1 MISGIK
7 TTEHFFFKIKYILVD
22 LISEFSKETKSQ
34 KIIDVCLVILNK
46 VFLTSTMPIIFLN
59 NH

>member
-22 LISEFSKETKSQ
+22 LISEFSKETKS
-34 KIIDVCLVILNK
+34 
-46 VFLTSTMPIIFLN
+46 
-59 NH
+59 